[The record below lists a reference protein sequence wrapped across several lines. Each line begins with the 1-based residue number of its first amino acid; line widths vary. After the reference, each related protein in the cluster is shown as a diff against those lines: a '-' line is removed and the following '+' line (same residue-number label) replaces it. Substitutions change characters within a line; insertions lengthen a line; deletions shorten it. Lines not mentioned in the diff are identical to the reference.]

1 MKTKKYFKRF
11 AGLLV
16 LGVIL
21 GLMPAT
27 ALADTPTQ
35 VVSMDVGAQNK
46 NDEYCRIDDKGIW
59 LKRTDVVYELSGSTD
74 KPIELWTPGDNPTDA
89 QKRICVR
96 LNNVTVNGGIKAIT
110 PPVGIVLE
118 VPAGTVNNFGPISAS
133 NISISGSGTLN
144 ATYLNISQ
152 FKSNMPRAL
161 NISDTTVNVRN
172 ADGYSSYWNGSIVL
186 GGNADVTIV
195 GNGMYPILN
204 IGENDAAGMILQENA
219 SLKCLQDDIDTP
231 ANARVS
237 GISLFNGSTLLM
249 KDNSW
254 LEAEGKASTT
264 AYKGFGVVSDGSVTV
279 QDNATLK
286 ATGHDYALI
295 ANNIIVNG
303 GTVIANSKESL
314 GIYAPDAISI
324 SNGANVT
331 ASGTSPAIQSNNIAI
346 SNSAVNAVSSNGIAI
361 YSTTDVTITNSIVE
375 ATSADGQTG
384 IRSDATA
391 SVSGSWIHTS
401 GSEDFENHIEDSVLI
416 NKTTGTVIGNPTL
429 PGDATIP
436 ADTTLTFPDGTS
448 LSVPSGVT
456 LTIKGTIDGNF
467 DITSNGTVICNG
479 HVGGTATCSNKAVCE
494 ICGGEYGDLD
504 PTNHDLAKI
513 DAKAATHLAT
523 GNVEHYICNG
533 CGKYFGDAAGTREI
547 SQAETII
554 PKTLAHTVDDTGLHA
569 DESGHW
575 NTCACGIV
583 LNKFDHVFKWIIDKE
598 ATADKNGERH
608 EECTV
613 CGYKMASVEIPA
625 TGTSVEPG
633 TPGGDS
639 DQPGNADT
647 NPDDSD
653 NQGGSGKP
661 GDAGD
666 QGGSGKPGDAGD
678 QGGSGNIGSTQTQ
691 PDQTHVP
698 QTGDGGSLVPWMAL
712 LLVSGTGLAMTARR
726 PKKPTC
732 SFGIKRT

>member
-1 MKTKKYFKRF
+1 
-11 AGLLV
+11 
-16 LGVIL
+16 
-21 GLMPAT
+21 MPAT

-118 VPAGTVNNFGPISAS
+118 VPAGTLNNFGPISAS

-639 DQPGNADT
+639 DQPRNADT

>member
-16 LGVIL
+16 LGIML

-89 QKRICVR
+89 QKRIYVR

-133 NISISGSGTLN
+133 NISISGNGTLN

-186 GGNADVTIV
+186 GGNADVTIE

-384 IRSDATA
+384 IQSDGTA

-416 NKTTGTVIGNPTL
+416 NKTAGTVIGNPTL

-436 ADTTLTFPDGTS
+436 AGTTLTFPDGTS

-467 DITSNGTVICNG
+467 DITNNGTVICNG
-479 HVGGTATCSNKAVCE
+479 HVGGMATCSNKAVCE
-494 ICGGEYGDLD
+494 ICGGEYGDLA

-523 GNVEHYICNG
+523 GNIEHYTCNG

-547 SQAETII
+547 NQAETII

-583 LNKFDHVFKWIIDKE
+583 LNKFDHTFKWIIDKE
-598 ATADKNGERH
+598 ATADENGERH

-633 TPGGDS
+633 NPGGNPGDS
-639 DQPGNADT
+639 DQPGNTDD
-647 NPDDSD
+647 NPDDSDRPTGNPNSSD

-661 GDAGD
+661 GDADDSGTS
-666 QGGSGKPGDAGD
+666 GS
-678 QGGSGNIGSTQTQ
+678 QENIGNTQNQ
-691 PDQTHVP
+691 PGTSYAP
-698 QTGDGGSLVPWMAL
+698 QTGDGDNLILWMAL
-712 LLVSGTGLAMTARR
+712 LLVSGTRLAIIMPYSYRR
-726 PKKPTC
+726 KYR
-732 SFGIKRT
+732 S